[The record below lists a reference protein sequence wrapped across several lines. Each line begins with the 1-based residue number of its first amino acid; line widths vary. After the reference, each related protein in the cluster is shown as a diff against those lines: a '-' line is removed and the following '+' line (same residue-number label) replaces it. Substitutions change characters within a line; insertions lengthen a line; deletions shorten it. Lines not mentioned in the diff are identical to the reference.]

1 MHPVVCSVD
10 PPTGRPRG
18 QYFDNLDAKLGPGTL
33 SKEEIEKCR
42 SLGIL
47 ADADDRGVLLQIFT
61 KPVRQSRSESQRA
74 SLIRLVVVKVG
85 DRATFFF
92 EIIQRVGCMAD
103 EAGNKLAEQTPGRAV
118 RDRSIATRVPA
129 PDAGLVPARCGRR
142 RVVRAG
148 VAGSARGT
156 SPSCSARSKSTRP
169 NRASTRS
176 EPRPPPI

>member
-103 EAGNKLAEQTPGRAV
+103 EEGNKLAEQTPGCAV
-118 RDRSIATRVPA
+118 TDRSIATRVPTLH
-129 PDAGLVPARCGRR
+129 AGRVPAHSELRPTPRGARRCGGFGKGNFSELF
-142 RVVRAG
+142 RAIEEYE
-148 VAGSARGT
+148 T
-156 SPSCSARSKSTRP
+156 KSGI
-169 NRASTRS
+169 NK
-176 EPRPPPI
+176 I